1 MSNFHHRKLPEFS
14 TLLSGPTSPDNVGFR
29 STRLQIWF
37 NNTDQSWIGDGEKPH
52 LHQNSDECF
61 AVLDGSIVVEVEG
74 ERFTVGSQEF
84 CCFPAGVYHAIHEVN
99 PPVKMFII
107 RAPSGADKIYSKGVA

>member
-14 TLLSGPTSPDNVGFR
+14 TLLSGPTPPDNVGFQ

-61 AVLDGSIVVEVEG
+61 VVLDGSIVVEVEG

-84 CCFPAGVYHAIHEVN
+84 CCFPAGVYHAILEVN
-99 PPVKMFII
+99 PPVKMLII
-107 RAPSGADKIYSKGVA
+107 RAPSGADKIYSEGVA